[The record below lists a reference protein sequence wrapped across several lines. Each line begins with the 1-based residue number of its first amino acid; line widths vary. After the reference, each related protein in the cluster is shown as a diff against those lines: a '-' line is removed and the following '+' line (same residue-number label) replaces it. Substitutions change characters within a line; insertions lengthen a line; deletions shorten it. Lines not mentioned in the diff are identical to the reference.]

1 MYYSISRPLNLLRPI
16 ALVSHPTYCP
26 VTRSNVQPRLQ
37 PRRHSSSVAQA
48 HTTQLRRSYLYV
60 PASSERMLQKSL
72 VTPSDVIIYDLED
85 SVAPSEEGKILARER
100 LAEFLT
106 KTPAEELPH
115 PSRIAVRV
123 NSTHTSFFERD
134 IVSILTIPSVRT
146 LVLPKVHS
154 VEDLEMVTDAM
165 EAFGRSQG
173 TIHLVASIE
182 SAQALHNI
190 GGIAAWK
197 SVYGPEKG
205 GELRALL
212 FAAEDCT
219 IPSWFTFIL
228 GWLNECLLDCADTS
242 VIRTASRQE
251 LLYPRSHLS
260 VAARAFGL
268 EAIDMVCVNYKDLDY
283 LRDECTDGRRLGFSG
298 KQAIHPSQVDIIQ
311 STFVPTEQEILR
323 AAKIVHQMAQAH
335 AAQTGAI
342 GLDLSDDKGGKE
354 MVDAPMLKQAQ
365 KTIHMA
371 RAAGLPIPT
380 LP

>member
-1 MYYSISRPLNLLRPI
+1 MYPIYRPLNLLRPRSL
-16 ALVSHPTYCP
+16 ASYYLVTQLNAHL
-26 VTRSNVQPRLQ
+26 RLR
-37 PRRHSSSVAQA
+37 PRRYSSSVADSEVEA
-48 HTTQLRRSYLYV
+48 HAAQLRRSYLYV

-85 SVAPSEEGKILARER
+85 SVAPSEEGKTLARER
-100 LAEFLT
+100 LTEFLT
-106 KTPAEELPH
+106 KTSADELPH

-123 NSTHTSFFERD
+123 NSTHTPFFERD
-134 IVSILTIPSVRT
+134 MVSILTIPSVRT

-154 VEDLEMVTDAM
+154 VEDLEAVTDAM

-190 GGIAAWK
+190 GGIAAWR

-212 FAAEDCT
+212 FAAEDY
-219 IPSWFTFIL
+219 
-228 GWLNECLLDCADTS
+228 CADTS
-242 VIRTASRQE
+242 VIRTASRLE

-260 VAARAFGL
+260 VAAKAFGL
-268 EAIDMVCVNYKDLDY
+268 EAIDMVCVNYKDLNY
-283 LRDECTDGRRLGFSG
+283 LRDECADGRRLGFSG
-298 KQAIHPSQVDIIQ
+298 KQAIHPSQVDVIQ

-335 AAQTGAI
+335 AAQKGAI
-342 GLDLSDDKGGKE
+342 GLDISDDKGGKE
-354 MVDAPMLKQAQ
+354 MVDAPMLKQAE

-371 RAAGLPIPT
+371 RVAGLPIPG